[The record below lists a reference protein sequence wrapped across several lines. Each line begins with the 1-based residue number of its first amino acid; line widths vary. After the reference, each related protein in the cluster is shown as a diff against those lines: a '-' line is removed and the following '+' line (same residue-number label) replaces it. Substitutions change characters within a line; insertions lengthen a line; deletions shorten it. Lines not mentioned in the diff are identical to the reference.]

1 MLSKSTELP
10 VALRTWMLEEALIFQ
25 ATMPPY
31 HLLHQSKGCPNK
43 FKNPLQG
50 GTLWMLFL
58 HQAVQDL
65 LNHLCPFQTF
75 SRAVLPQGGG
85 FGGCVPLVGV

>member
-1 MLSKSTELP
+1 MLSKNMELP

-31 HLLHQSKGCPNK
+31 HLLHQSKECPNK
-43 FKNPLQG
+43 FQNPLPG
-50 GTLWMLFL
+50 RTLWMLFL

-65 LNHLCPFQTF
+65 LNHLPPF
-75 SRAVLPQGGG
+75 
-85 FGGCVPLVGV
+85 

>member
-1 MLSKSTELP
+1 MSLTKTMELL
-10 VALRTWMLEEALIFQ
+10 VALRTWMLEEALVFQ
-25 ATMPPY
+25 ATMTPH

-43 FKNPLQG
+43 FQNPLKG
-50 GTLWMLFL
+50 RTLWMLFL

-65 LNHLCPFQTF
+65 LNHLSFPTIF
-75 SRAVLPQGGG
+75 RAVLPQGGG